1 MRAIDRIKLI
11 NQIALKLQE
20 QMTYTEID
28 SYLPAF
34 GINCKDYQPSTN
46 NKKDGLKLY
55 GISGF
60 VAHVDIEPSKQW

>member
-46 NKKDGLKLY
+46 
-55 GISGF
+55 
-60 VAHVDIEPSKQW
+60 SKSVCSRVII